1 MRWQEVCEHPDL
13 QNLPFKIELDEH
25 GKILMSPVKVYH
37 SVFQGE
43 IAALLKSFR
52 KDGKVL
58 TECAVKTHKGTKV
71 ADVAWVSKTIFNT
84 IKHEAECSVAP
95 ELCIEILSSS
105 NTNDEIEEKKA
116 CIFPVEPERSGYA
129 THRATSHFLLLEIK
143 LRNQPS
149 FLNFRRIWSMTHNSY
164 LSGV

>member
-25 GKILMSPVKVYH
+25 GKILMSPVNVYH

-84 IKHEAECSVAP
+84 IKHETECSVAP

-105 NTNDEIEEKKA
+105 NTSDEIEEKKSLYFSSGA
-116 CIFPVEPERSGYA
+116 REVWICDPQGNITFFIAGDQIEKSAIFPEFQAHMEYDA
-129 THRATSHFLLLEIK
+129 
-143 LRNQPS
+143 
-149 FLNFRRIWSMTHNSY
+149 
-164 LSGV
+164 